1 MQDFKAKERMDV
13 DSRWAYFCE
22 GTVVIKPPQVHVH
35 ADTLVE
41 VPKLHNIRLYY
52 RIYLL
57 LRRRIMLVKVV
68 VLGGWKSVFFYLQ
81 LEGGPLI

>member
-1 MQDFKAKERMDV
+1 MWYLAITHSQTLHSVWAYIESSQNTLVQDFKAKERMDV

-41 VPKLHNIRLYY
+41 VSKLHNIRL
-52 RIYLL
+52 L
-57 LRRRIMLVKVV
+57 
-68 VLGGWKSVFFYLQ
+68 
-81 LEGGPLI
+81 PH